1 MPEHTARPILE
12 ALIQQAWGSVFLPQ
26 IPSFLLLSPECWD
39 YMYILPHS
47 KKLSDIYLVRTP
59 NLGITVIEEC
69 DKKKKNTPIWKASQ
83 CPTAI

>member
-1 MPEHTARPILE
+1 MPEHTARPIPE

-26 IPSFLLLSPECWD
+26 TPSFLLLSPECWD
-39 YMYILPHS
+39 YMYILSHS

-59 NLGITVIEEC
+59 NLGTTVIEEC
-69 DKKKKNTPIWKASQ
+69 DQNKKYTPIWKASQ